1 MTRTKILIAFLS
13 GLGVIALYFSLHLGY
28 ESFQYFTLSKQSKAQ
43 ISQWEIFPIK
53 DHFAIKANYGFEAQ
67 EKIWND
73 SFTLNPPYYLN
84 EQAAL
89 SSLKGMAKENWQ
101 AWYNPKNPTHSAL
114 ERAFPLGLLIRT
126 LICYG
131 ILIYF
136 LYLYKVTIRV

>member
-1 MTRTKILIAFLS
+1 MTRRKILLAFLS
-13 GLGVIALYFSLHLGY
+13 GLGAIALYFSLHLGY
-28 ESFQYFTLSKQSKAQ
+28 ESFQYVTLNRQSNAQ
-43 ISQWEIFPIK
+43 ISQWEIFPVR

-67 EKIWND
+67 EKTWND
-73 SFTLNPPYYLN
+73 SCALNPPYYLN

-89 SSLKGMAKENWQ
+89 SSLKMMAKKSWQ
-101 AWYNPKNPTHSAL
+101 AWYNPNNPSHSAL

-136 LYLYKVTIRV
+136 FYLYKVTIRV